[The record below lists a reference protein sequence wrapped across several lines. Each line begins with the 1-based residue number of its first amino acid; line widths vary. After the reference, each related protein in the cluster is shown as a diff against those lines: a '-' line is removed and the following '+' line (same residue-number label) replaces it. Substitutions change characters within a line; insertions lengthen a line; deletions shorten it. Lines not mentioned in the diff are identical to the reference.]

1 MQTLTMVLVEDDPG
15 DAGLIRYAL
24 KYSGTGHALSWVTS
38 LSALAEHLEASDAPD
53 VVLLDLNLPD
63 STGMATVEGCKSLVG
78 DIPIVVLTGHD
89 DMAFSLQT
97 LEAGAQDYLIK
108 GNLDADSLLRSV
120 RYAISRARL
129 EQRLRLS
136 EARMA
141 AAIEGA
147 NLGLWDWLLPER
159 QFVSL
164 NEQWLAMLGFS
175 ADEIT
180 LPQPVDAWLERL
192 HSDDRSH
199 FNAALAA
206 HLEQRVPNI
215 QCEVR
220 MRHRKGHWVWVM
232 VSGHMASRTPDGSP
246 QRLVGVQQDISER
259 RAMAERLEA
268 QAMTDALTGLPN
280 RRHFMQAMDYQY
292 GRIRRHP
299 ELSVCVLML
308 DIDHFKRVNDTYG
321 HAGGDVVLSAFAEAI
336 TGQLRETD
344 IAGRLGGEEF
354 AVVLPETDAV
364 GGRRVAEK
372 LRQAVEAMRVT
383 LEDGTVVQIT
393 TSLGLTL
400 MQADDT
406 RPDGALARADGALY
420 RAKREGRNQVVA
432 CPNIPEGQP
441 MRPMGDA

>member
-24 KYSGTGHALSWVTS
+24 KYSGTDHVLSWVTS
-38 LSALAEHLEASDAPD
+38 LDALAEHLEENEAPD

-63 STGMATVEGCKSLVG
+63 STGMATVQGGKALVG

-89 DMAFSLQT
+89 DMEFSLQA

-108 GNLDADSLLRSV
+108 GNLDADSLLRSI

-147 NLGLWDWLLPER
+147 NLGLWDWLLPEG
-159 QFVSL
+159 QFVAL
-164 NEQWLAMLGFS
+164 NEQWLGMLGFS
-175 ADEIT
+175 ADEVA

-192 HSDDRSH
+192 HPDDRAR
-199 FNAALAA
+199 FDAALAA

-220 MRHRKGHWVWVM
+220 MRHRQGHWVWVM
-232 VSGHMASRTPDGSP
+232 VSGHAASRSPDGRP

-321 HAGGDVVLSAFAEAI
+321 HAGGDVVLSAFAEAV
-336 TGQLRETD
+336 TGHLRETD

-354 AVVLPETDAV
+354 AVVLPDTDAA

-383 LEDGTVVQIT
+383 LEDGAVVQIT

-400 MQADDT
+400 MKGDDT
-406 RPDGALARADGALY
+406 RPDGALARADDALY
-420 RAKREGRNQVVA
+420 RAKREGRNRVVA
-432 CPNIPEGQP
+432 CPLIAEEQP
-441 MRPMGDA
+441 VPPAGDA

>member
-1 MQTLTMVLVEDDPG
+1 MQTLTMVLVEDDSG

-24 KYSGTGHALSWVTS
+24 KYSGTDHALAWVTS
-38 LSALAEHLEASDAPD
+38 LGALAEHLEENDAPD
-53 VVLLDLNLPD
+53 VMLLDLNLPD
-63 STGMATVEGCKSLVG
+63 STGMATVEGCKALVG

-89 DMAFSLQT
+89 DMAFSLQA

-108 GNLDADSLLRSV
+108 GNLDADSLLRSI

-147 NLGLWDWLLPER
+147 NLGLFDWLLPER

-164 NEQWLAMLGFS
+164 NAQWLGMLGFS
-175 ADEIT
+175 ADEVA
-180 LPQPVDAWLERL
+180 LPQPVDTWLERL
-192 HSDDRSH
+192 HPGDRAR
-199 FNAALAA
+199 FDAALAA
-206 HLEQRVPNI
+206 HLAQRALNL

-220 MRHRKGHWVWVM
+220 MRHRQGHWVWVM
-232 VSGHMASRTPDGSP
+232 VSGHVASRTPDGSP

-268 QAMTDALTGLPN
+268 LAMTDTLTGLPN

-292 GRIRRHP
+292 GRVKRDP
-299 ELSVCVLML
+299 ALPVGVLML

-321 HAGGDVVLSAFAEAI
+321 HAGGDVVLRAFAEAI

-354 AVVLPETDAV
+354 AVVLPDTDAA

-383 LEDGTVVQIT
+383 LDNGTVVQIT

-400 MQADDT
+400 MHAEDT
-406 RPDGALARADGALY
+406 RPDGALARADSALY
-420 RAKREGRNQVVA
+420 RAKREGRNRVVA
-432 CPNIPEGQP
+432 SPLVVEEQP
-441 MRPMGDA
+441 MLPTGDA

>member
-1 MQTLTMVLVEDDPG
+1 MQTLTMILVEDDPG

-24 KYSGTGHALSWVTS
+24 KYSGTDHALSWFTS
-38 LSALAEHLEASDAPD
+38 LGALAEHLEENDAPD
-53 VVLLDLNLPD
+53 VILLDLNLPD
-63 STGMATVEGCKSLVG
+63 STGMATVEGCKALVG

-89 DMAFSLQT
+89 DMEFSLQA

-108 GNLDADSLLRSV
+108 GKLEADSLLRSV

-147 NLGLWDWLLPER
+147 NLGLWEWLLPER

-164 NEQWLAMLGFS
+164 NAQWLDMLGFS
-175 ADEIT
+175 ADEIA

-192 HSDDRSH
+192 HPDDRAR
-199 FNAALAA
+199 FDAALAA
-206 HLEQRVPNI
+206 HLKQHAPNV

-220 MRHRKGHWVWVM
+220 MRHRQGHWVWVM
-232 VSGHMASRTPDGSP
+232 VSGHVASRTPGGSP

-268 QAMTDALTGLPN
+268 LAMTDTLTGLPN
-280 RRHFMQAMDYQY
+280 RRHFMRATDYQY
-292 GRIRRHP
+292 GRVKRHP
-299 ELSVCVLML
+299 ERPVCVLML
-308 DIDHFKRVNDTYG
+308 DIDHFKRVNDAYG

-354 AVVLPETDAV
+354 AVVLPDTDAA
-364 GGRRVAEK
+364 GGRHVAEK
-372 LRQAVEAMRVT
+372 LRQAVEAMRVA

-400 MQADDT
+400 MQVDDT
-406 RPDGALARADGALY
+406 RPDGALARADAALY
-420 RAKREGRNQVVA
+420 RAKREGRNRVVA
-432 CPNIPEGQP
+432 CAQLAEEQP
-441 MRPMGDA
+441 MQPKVDV

>member
-1 MQTLTMVLVEDDPG
+1 MQTLRMVLVEDDSG

-24 KYSGTGHALSWVTS
+24 KYSGTDSALSWVTS
-38 LSALAEHLEASDAPD
+38 LGALGEYLEQGEAPD
-53 VVLLDLNLPD
+53 IVLLDLNLPD
-63 STGMATVEGCKSLVG
+63 STGMATVEGCKALVG
-78 DIPIVVLTGHD
+78 DTPIVVLTGHD
-89 DMAFSLQT
+89 DMEFSLQT
-97 LEAGAQDYLIK
+97 LEAGAQDYLVK
-108 GNLDADSLLRSV
+108 SKLEADSLLRSV

-136 EARMA
+136 EERMA

-147 NLGLWDWLLPER
+147 SLGLWDWLLPER

-180 LPQPVDAWLERL
+180 LPQPVDAWLERM
-192 HSDDRSH
+192 HPDDRAR
-199 FNAALAA
+199 FDAALTA
-206 HLEQRVPNI
+206 HLEQRMPNV

-220 MRHRKGHWVWVM
+220 MCHRQGHWVWVM
-232 VSGHMASRTPDGSP
+232 VSGHVASRTPDGSP

-268 QAMTDALTGLPN
+268 LAMTDTLTGLPN
-280 RRHFMQAMDYQY
+280 RRHFMQVMDYQY
-292 GRIRRHP
+292 GRVKRHL
-299 ELSVCVLML
+299 ELLVCVLML
-308 DIDHFKRVNDTYG
+308 DIDHFKCVNDTYG
-321 HAGGDVVLSAFAEAI
+321 HAAGDAVLQAFAKAI
-336 TGQLRETD
+336 GMQLRETD

-354 AVVLPETDAV
+354 AVVLPDTDAA
-364 GGRRVAEK
+364 GGCHVAEK

-400 MQADDT
+400 MHAGDT
-406 RPDGALARADGALY
+406 RPDGALARADSALY
-420 RAKREGRNQVVA
+420 RAKREGRNRVIA
-432 CPNIPEGQP
+432 CPQVPEE
-441 MRPMGDA
+441 RPMLPTGDA